1 MTRAK
6 LVSRDPVLISKQ
18 AQKYFKTNRRV
29 LVVEADKTLR
39 QMLATILD
47 DNNFEVTTAND
58 DIIALEQLQQQPVDF
73 ILLDVLQAETD
84 GLENYSKLRA
94 NPATKDIPIMVL
106 IAGPSEK
113 NIEQV
118 SHQGIHYF
126 LPKPFTEDELLLK
139 ILALLIESSR
149 KGS

>member
-1 MTRAK
+1 LAR
-6 LVSRDPVLISKQ
+6 SDPVLISKQ
-18 AQKYFKTNRRV
+18 ARKYFKTNRRV

-47 DNNFEVTTAND
+47 DNDFEVTTAND

-73 ILLDVLQAETD
+73 ILLDVFQAETD
-84 GLENYSKLRA
+84 GLEIYSRLRA
-94 NPATKDIPIMVL
+94 NLATKDIPLMVI
-106 IAGPSEK
+106 IADPTEK

-118 SHQGIHYF
+118 FLLGVHHF

-139 ILALLIESSR
+139 ILALLMESSR
-149 KGS
+149 KHE